1 MAGSSGTTPPK
12 VNGQRGGG
20 KQPIDSKTRARVR
33 RLAREGKHSR
43 NAIAKLVGIS
53 TASVTKICAESKP
66 PITFD
71 RAATAAATEA
81 RGVDLKAKRAEI
93 SQLAV
98 AEVER
103 LFGLL
108 TAPHEVVHW
117 DTKTGWMSRDTI
129 DRPTSGDVK
138 NYATAIGILVDK
150 HLVLVKTDSDDR
162 DLPAVDQWLAAMMA
176 GGAA

>member
-12 VNGQRGGG
+12 GTPRQGGQRR
-20 KQPIDSKTRARVR
+20 PVDAKTRARVR
-33 RLAREGKHSR
+33 KLAREGNLSR
-43 NAIAKLVGIS
+43 NAIARECKIS
-53 TASVTKICAESKP
+53 PSTVSLICAEAKP

-71 RAATAAATEA
+71 RTKTAAATEA
-81 RGVDLKAKRAEI
+81 RTTDLKAKRAEI
-93 SQLAV
+93 SQRAV

-103 LFGLL
+103 LFTLL
-108 TAPHEVVHW
+108 AAPHEVIHW

-138 NYATAIGILVDK
+138 NYATAIGILLDK

-162 DLPAVDQWLAAMMA
+162 DLPAVDQWLEAMM
-176 GGAA
+176 GRGA